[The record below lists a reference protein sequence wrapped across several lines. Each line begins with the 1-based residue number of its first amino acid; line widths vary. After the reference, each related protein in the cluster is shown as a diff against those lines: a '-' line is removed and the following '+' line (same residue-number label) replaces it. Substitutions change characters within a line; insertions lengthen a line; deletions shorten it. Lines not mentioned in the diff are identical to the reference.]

1 MNGVS
6 IIRVE
11 KITEVIVE
19 AVNRLLSQLVT
30 SKSINISE
38 NELNKIVLSESSDI
52 FLMYFDDNIIGMF
65 TLASYIT
72 PSGRK
77 YWLEDVVIDKDFR
90 GKSLGR
96 KLVNEAIIMLSDKG
110 KSTLLLTSKPS
121 RIAANRLYLSLG
133 FNLKETNV
141 YKMDFD

>member
-30 SKSINISE
+30 SKSINLSE
-38 NELNKIVLSESSDI
+38 NELNEIVLSESSDI
-52 FLMYFDDNIIGMF
+52 FLMYFNDNIIGMF

>member
-38 NELNKIVLSESSDI
+38 NELNEIVLSESSDI

-110 KSTLLLTSKPS
+110 KSTLLLTSKPL

>member
-30 SKSINISE
+30 SKSINLSE
-38 NELNKIVLSESSDI
+38 NELNEIVLSESSDI
-52 FLMYFDDNIIGMF
+52 FLMYFDDKIIGMF